1 MLIEVAAVGIQGG
14 DLLHRAGG
22 EMAGSPHV
30 VGYQAVGRV
39 AEVGTAVSGVEVGQ
53 NVVATMAFGSHAEL
67 VSVHSAACYAVP
79 AGVSIETA
87 AAIPI
92 EFATADDC
100 LFEFGS
106 LQAGETVLIHAGA
119 GGVGL
124 AAIQLAKAAGATVLA
139 TASSDER
146 LKRLHEYGMDHGI
159 NYKRDPVAAKV
170 LAHTDGAGVNLV
182 VDPVGGSTLEAS
194 IEALAYRGRIS
205 WVGQAGRQDDPPVV
219 WPIMQKNGS
228 ITGVFLGAEMGM
240 NPQRVRALVDALIA
254 RVGSG
259 ELKVV
264 IDRTFSLADAAE
276 AHRHIESRQA
286 FGRVLL
292 VP

>member
-1 MLIEVAAVGIQGG
+1 MKAAVYYETGGPEVLQYEDVPDPEVRPNGVLIEVAAVGIQGG

-30 VGYQAVGRV
+30 VGYQAAGRV

-124 AAIQLAKAAGATVLA
+124 AAIQLAKAAGATASTTNAIRSRPRFSPTPTELA
-139 TASSDER
+139 STWSSIRWAEARLRRASKHSHTA
-146 LKRLHEYGMDHGI
+146 
-159 NYKRDPVAAKV
+159 
-170 LAHTDGAGVNLV
+170 GA
-182 VDPVGGSTLEAS
+182 S
-194 IEALAYRGRIS
+194 
-205 WVGQAGRQDDPPVV
+205 AGWARQDDRTTRPLYGRSC
-219 WPIMQKNGS
+219 KR
-228 ITGVFLGAEMGM
+228 T
-240 NPQRVRALVDALIA
+240 A
-254 RVGSG
+254 RSPASSWAP
-259 ELKVV
+259 
-264 IDRTFSLADAAE
+264 RWA
-276 AHRHIESRQA
+276 
-286 FGRVLL
+286 
-292 VP
+292 